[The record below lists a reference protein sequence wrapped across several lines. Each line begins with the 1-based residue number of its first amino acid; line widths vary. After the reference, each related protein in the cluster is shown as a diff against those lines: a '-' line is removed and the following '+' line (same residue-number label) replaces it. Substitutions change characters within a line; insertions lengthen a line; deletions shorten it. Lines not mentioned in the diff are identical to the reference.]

1 MPEPENARTAVDQ
14 VATVGASLEEAAINE
29 FRADLRGELLRPGES
44 DFDAARRVFNGA
56 INKLP
61 ALIVRCAGVADV
73 ISSVR
78 FANVHELLVAVRG
91 GGHNVAGNAICDG
104 GIVIDLSRMRSIRI
118 DPERRTARAE
128 AGATWGDFDHE
139 TQAHGL
145 ATPGGMVS
153 STGIAGLTL
162 GGGIGWL
169 LGTRGLTCD
178 NLLSADVVTADG
190 RFLTASPTSHED
202 LFWGLRGG
210 GGNFGIVTSFEY
222 RLHHLCLVLGGSII
236 YPLEQ
241 AQQVLAFYSSF
252 TSSAP
257 DELTVNA
264 TLYTHPDG
272 LPVVSIDL
280 CYAGPIEKG
289 EEVVRPLR
297 ELGSPLVDLI
307 QPMLYCKLQKMFDN
321 PFRVGLQTYWK
332 ATFSSD
338 LSEDAISTVI
348 AHFSDVPSAQTI
360 VFIHH
365 YHGEMCR
372 IGKEDT
378 AFTHRDAKYNVLI
391 APYWRQQGETERN
404 MQWTQDF
411 FSAMQPY
418 SMDTV
423 YVNFLSNEGEKRVKA
438 AYGPA
443 KYARLVALKNKYDPT
458 NFFRLN
464 QNIKPDCPNEGDE

>member
-1 MPEPENARTAVDQ
+1 MPEPENARMADDQ
-14 VATVGASLEEAAINE
+14 VDTVGASLEEAALNT
-29 FRADLRGELLRPGES
+29 FRADLRGELLRPG
-44 DFDAARRVFNGA
+44 DDDYDAARRVFNGA
-56 INKLP
+56 INKFP
-61 ALIVRCAGVADV
+61 ALIVRCAQVADV
-73 ISSVR
+73 ITSIR
-78 FANVHELLVAVRG
+78 FARVHELLVAIRG

-104 GIVIDLSRMRSIRI
+104 GIVIDLSRMRSIRV

-169 LGTRGLTCD
+169 LGTHGLTSD
-178 NLLSADVVTADG
+178 NLVSADVVTADG
-190 RFLTASPTSHED
+190 QFLTASSTHNED

-210 GGNFGIVTSFEY
+210 GGNFGVVTAFEY
-222 RLHHLCLVLGGSII
+222 RLHPLGLVLGGSII

-241 AQQVLAFYSSF
+241 AQQVLAFYRSF
-252 TSSAP
+252 TRSAP

-264 TLYTHPDG
+264 TLYTRPDG
-272 LPVVSIDL
+272 KPVVSFDL
-280 CYAGPIEKG
+280 CYAGLIEEG
-289 EEVVRPLR
+289 EEIVRPLR
-297 ELGSPLVDLI
+297 ELGSPLGDLI
-307 QPMLYCKLQKMFDN
+307 QPMSYCKLQKMFDN
-321 PFRVGLQTYWK
+321 PFRIGMRTYWK
-332 ATFSSD
+332 STFSDD
-338 LSEDAISTVI
+338 LSEDAIRTVI

-378 AFTHRDAKYNVLI
+378 AFTHRDAKYNLLI
-391 APYWRQQGETERN
+391 APYWHHQMETERN
-404 MQWTQDF
+404 MQWTRDF
-411 FSAMQPY
+411 FSAMQPF

-423 YVNFLSNEGEKRVKA
+423 YVNFLSNEGETRVKA

-464 QNIKPDCPNEGDE
+464 QNIKPDLPQ

>member
-1 MPEPENARTAVDQ
+1 MPESEHARMADEQ
-14 VATVGASLEEAAINE
+14 VGTVGAYLEEAAINE
-29 FRADLRGELLRPGES
+29 FKADLRGELLRPGDR

-61 ALIVRCAGVADV
+61 TLIVRCAGVADV
-73 ISSVR
+73 ISAVR
-78 FANVHELLVAVRG
+78 FARVHELLVAVRG
-91 GGHNVAGNAICDG
+91 GGHNVAGNAVCDG
-104 GIVIDLSRMRSIRI
+104 GIVIDLSRMRSVRV
-118 DPERRTARAE
+118 DPERQTARAE

-169 LGTRGLTCD
+169 LGTCGLTCD
-178 NLLSADVVTADG
+178 NLLSVDIVTADG
-190 RFLTASPTSHED
+190 RFLTASATYNEE

-222 RLHHLCLVLGGSII
+222 RLHRLGPVLGGSII

-241 AQQVLAFYSSF
+241 AQQVLSFYRSF

-264 TLYTHPDG
+264 TLYTSPDG
-272 LPVVSIDL
+272 LPVVSIDV
-280 CYAGPIEKG
+280 CYAGSIEQG
-289 EEVVRPLR
+289 EKVLRPLR
-297 ELGSPLVDLI
+297 ELGTPLVDLI
-307 QPMLYCKLQKMFDN
+307 QPMPYCKLQKMFDN
-321 PFRVGLQTYWK
+321 PFRIGLQTYWK
-332 ATFSSD
+332 SAFAND
-338 LSEDAISTVI
+338 LSTDAINTII

-372 IGKEDT
+372 IGKEET
-378 AFTHRDAKYNVLI
+378 AFNHRDAHYDVLI
-391 APYWRQQGETERN
+391 APYWRQQVETERN
-404 MQWTQDF
+404 MQWTQAF
-411 FSAMQPY
+411 FSAIQPF
-418 SMDTV
+418 SMGTV
-423 YVNFLSNEGEKRVKA
+423 YVNFLSNEGEKRIKA
-438 AYGPA
+438 AYGSE
-443 KYARLVALKNKYDPT
+443 KYARLVALKNTYDPT

-464 QNIKPDCPNEGDE
+464 QNIKPDLPY